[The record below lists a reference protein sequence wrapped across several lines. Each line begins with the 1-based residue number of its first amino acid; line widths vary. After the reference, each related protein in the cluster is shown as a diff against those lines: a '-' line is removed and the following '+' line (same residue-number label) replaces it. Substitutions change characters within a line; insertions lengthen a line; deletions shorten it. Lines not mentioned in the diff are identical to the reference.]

1 MSDDVPTGFMPP
13 PALATRTFLI
23 ADIRGYTRFTREHGD
38 EAASALTAQY
48 AVTVRQAVAGH
59 GCELLE
65 LRGDEAMCVFGSA
78 RRALD
83 AAVELQRRLRT
94 AQDGVPPLPLGVGV
108 GLDAG
113 EAVPTEDGYRG
124 GALNLAARLCSIAAP
139 GQILASEAVAH
150 LAGRVDGLTFVRRRP
165 ASLKGVGNAVSV
177 LEVVPDQPLPP
188 PPPPPPKEPTRSRS
202 PRTRLV
208 GLAVIAAVAAVAV
221 AFWLTRAG
229 SGGQGVALHSNSLV
243 EIDPGSGRV
252 VGDVPLRS
260 APGEIVS
267 GGGAIWVGRDD
278 GTISRVGPDTLT
290 ARVVSSPV
298 PPTSLAVGFGALW
311 IYDATSERV
320 AAIDLNAVTPSAP
333 YQVDTCPYPDVQECI
348 TGGIATGEG
357 AIWIGRTYASG
368 AAPAIGTV
376 WKRDPT
382 SFRIQATFTKLPADR
397 LLLAAGSLWT
407 FGNLGR
413 HAAKV
418 DLTTNRRGR
427 VTLPTASPVFDQPEF
442 TYAFGH
448 LWLVNAGTLF
458 ECDFNQQCTTAT
470 VDSGSHGVA
479 ATADSL
485 WVTSNSGTLTK
496 VNPFTRTITHTYRLG
511 HEASGIIVYRG
522 HIWVGIGARI
532 QPG

>member
-1 MSDDVPTGFMPP
+1 MPP
-13 PALATRTFLI
+13 PAIVTRTFLI

-48 AVTVRQAVAGH
+48 AATVRQAVADH

-65 LRGDEAMCVFGSA
+65 LRGDEALCVFGSA

-94 AQDGVPPLPLGVGV
+94 AREGVPLLPLGVGV

-150 LAGRVDGLTFVRRRP
+150 LAGRVDGLTFVRQRP
-165 ASLKGVGNAVSV
+165 ATLKGLGTTVSV

-188 PPPPPPKEPTRSRS
+188 VPPPPPNEPTPPRAPRS
-202 PRTRLV
+202 RLV
-208 GLAVIAAVAAVAV
+208 GLAVIAAVAAVV
-221 AFWLTRAG
+221 AALWFTHGG
-229 SGGQGVALHSNSLV
+229 SGGQRVALHSNSLV
-243 EIDPGSGRV
+243 EFDPSRGRV

-260 APGEIVS
+260 APGQVVS
-267 GGGAIWVGRDD
+267 GGGAIWVGHDD
-278 GTISRVGPDTLT
+278 GTISRVGPQTL
-290 ARVVSSPV
+290 AAQLVSSPV
-298 PPTSLAVGFGALW
+298 PPTSLAFGFGALW
-311 IYDATSERV
+311 AYDATSEKV
-320 AAIDLNAVTPSAP
+320 AAIDPNAATPPAKYP
-333 YQVDTCPYPDVQECI
+333 VDTCPYPDVQECI
-348 TGGIATGEG
+348 TGGIAIGDG
-357 AIWIGRTYASG
+357 GVWIGRTYASG

-382 SFRIQATFTKLPADR
+382 TFHIQATFTELPADR
-397 LLLAAGSLWT
+397 LLVTGGSLWT

-413 HAAKV
+413 HAAKL
-418 DLTTNRRGR
+418 DLTTARRQR
-427 VTLPTASPVFDQPEF
+427 VVLPTASPVFDQPEF

-470 VDSGSHGVA
+470 VDTGSHGVA

-485 WVTSNSGTLTK
+485 WVTSSSGVLARI
-496 VNPFTRTITHTYRLG
+496 NPFTRTVTHTYRLG
-511 HEASGIIVYRG
+511 HEASGITVYHG
-522 HIWVGIGARI
+522 HIWVGIGARVRH
-532 QPG
+532 G

>member
-1 MSDDVPTGFMPP
+1 MPP
-13 PALATRTFLI
+13 PAISTRTFLI

-48 AVTVRQAVAGH
+48 AATVRLAVADH

-65 LRGDEAMCVFGSA
+65 LRGDEALCVFASA

-94 AQDGVPPLPLGVGV
+94 SQEGVPPLPLGVGV

-124 GALNLAARLCSIAAP
+124 GALNLAARLCSIATP

-150 LAGRVDGLTFVRRRP
+150 LAGRVDGISFARRRP
-165 ASLKGVGNAVSV
+165 ASLKGLGNTVSV
-177 LEVVPDQPLPP
+177 LEVVPDQALPP
-188 PPPPPPKEPTRSRS
+188 VPAPPPKEPAASRMPRSR
-202 PRTRLV
+202 PV
-208 GLAVIAAVAAVAV
+208 VLAAIAAVAVLAVA
-221 AFWLTRAG
+221 AFWLTRGGSAG
-229 SGGQGVALHSNSLV
+229 HGAALRSNSLV
-243 EIDPGSGRV
+243 EIDPASGRV

-267 GGGAIWVGRDD
+267 GGGAIWVGHDD
-278 GTISRVGPDTLT
+278 GTISRVSPDTLA
-290 ARVVSSPV
+290 ARLVSSPV

-311 IYDATSERV
+311 VYDANSEQV
-320 AAIDLNAVTPSAP
+320 AAIDLNAATPPARYP
-333 YQVDTCPYPDVQECI
+333 VDTCPFTGVQECI

-357 AIWIGRTYASG
+357 GVWIGRTYASG

-376 WKRDPT
+376 WKHDPT
-382 SFRIQATFTKLPADR
+382 TFHIQATITKVPADR
-397 LLLAAGSLWT
+397 LLLAAGSLWM
-407 FGNLGR
+407 FGSLGR
-413 HAAKV
+413 HAAKL
-418 DLTTNRRGR
+418 DLANGLRGF
-427 VTLPTASPVFDQPEF
+427 VTLPTAPPVFDQPEF

-479 ATADSL
+479 ATQDSI
-485 WVTSNSGTLTK
+485 WVTSNSGTLTR
-496 VNPFTRTITHTYRLG
+496 VNPFTRTVTHTYRLG
-511 HEASGIIVYRG
+511 HEASGITIYHG
-522 HIWVGIGARI
+522 HIWVGIGGRV
-532 QPG
+532 QHG